1 MSYYLNVHFQG
12 QRVNMAQNQTPKR
25 AENYPPSPIFPMA
38 MYMWHFFD
46 PLHFKASLLQALKVV
61 DNVQKTTD

>member
-1 MSYYLNVHFQG
+1 
-12 QRVNMAQNQTPKR
+12 MAQNQTPKR